1 MPITVSGR
9 HLRSRSS
16 ARERD
21 ARGPEPRL
29 NVEVGGVEVREGT
42 LDGAGITAQ
51 GLLCRSR
58 AWRILVRRI
67 LDGRRSRVGERAGHL
82 EWRLVGGR

>member
-1 MPITVSGR
+1 MPIVASGR

-21 ARGPEPRL
+21 ARVPEPRL

-67 LDGRRSRVGERAGHL
+67 LDGRR
-82 EWRLVGGR
+82 